1 MHRQACFDGC
11 FVELRPAD
19 GKYTAA
25 EFKQI
30 IDHGKGGLNALCTAA
45 PPAIF
50 LSDFGPA
57 NRA

>member
-30 IDHGKGGLNALCTAA
+30 IDHCSAQAEEA
-45 PPAIF
+45 MM
-50 LSDFGPA
+50 
-57 NRA
+57 